1 MLYGLATDR
10 ILGSPTGPLLVIQ
23 FDAGYFRSWPGGD
36 RCAVESHRANAFDSG
51 RPSVASRTLTCRWS
65 AAAFGQINRRVFRRR
80 LSTQYRERFQVK
92 ALWPI
97 SVNVRAIRTCF
108 QELSLSF
115 ALTVFC
121 LPQRP
126 LVGRGTW
133 RDRLTSYLRLKY
145 GRFEPS
151 NPSVDV
157 FQGIGIHR

>member
-1 MLYGLATDR
+1 MQQQQ
-10 ILGSPTGPLLVIQ
+10 TGMQTEGV
-23 FDAGYFRSWPGGD
+23 
-36 RCAVESHRANAFDSG
+36 VRAAIHPA
-51 RPSVASRTLTCRWS
+51 RQAREP
-65 AAAFGQINRRVFRRR
+65 AAFGQINRHVFRRR

-97 SVNVRAIRTCF
+97 SANVRAIRTCF
-108 QELSLSF
+108 QALSLSF

-126 LVGRGTW
+126 LVRRGTR